1 MSMNDLLTHC
11 YETVG
16 KDDQFIQ
23 QVLDCNDTKQFVD
36 YIYELVDDYEDWYIV
51 DRRRKIVKILR
62 EEAFVDKSILRRLR
76 AYYQILRTAFVY
88 ACEDGDVLC
97 MGDSSLWVYGHIPRE
112 FLPFNLFSAFDM
124 CTYIALV
131 QEDDYMQPLGNDYI
145 DWLHL
150 LYRDMDSPHFRPD
163 IKLDRSWATPE
174 GTMEMLREC
183 IEDVVTQ
190 AELSDENGRSW
201 QDRCGDPDDPF
212 LEECITTC
220 NNAINEVELIL
231 DKCPSDITRGEN
243 MKAHRKKLIAFET
256 IRNTAWEVASLCN
269 RKKFADGRM
278 FHPHCIN
285 GMYQYVLHCTK
296 TRPLL
301 GERHANKVKKA
312 FHRIAS
318 MVKLSWV
325 AAR

>member
-1 MSMNDLLTHC
+1 MNSFSIKNFLAES
-11 YETVG
+11 YQAIG

-36 YIYELVDDYEDWYIV
+36 YIGELVDDYEDWFKASKDI
-51 DRRRKIVKILR
+51 
-62 EEAFVDKSILRRLR
+62 FVDESILRRLR
-76 AYYQILRTAFVY
+76 AYYQILGTANER
-88 ACEDGDVLC
+88 ACEDGDVPYS
-97 MGDSSLWVYGHIPRE
+97 MDDSSLWVSGHIPRE

-131 QEDDYMQPLGNDYI
+131 QEDDYMQPLDDYYVH
-145 DWLHL
+145 WLHL
-150 LYRDMDSPHFRPD
+150 LYCDLDSSHFRPD

-325 AAR
+325 SAR